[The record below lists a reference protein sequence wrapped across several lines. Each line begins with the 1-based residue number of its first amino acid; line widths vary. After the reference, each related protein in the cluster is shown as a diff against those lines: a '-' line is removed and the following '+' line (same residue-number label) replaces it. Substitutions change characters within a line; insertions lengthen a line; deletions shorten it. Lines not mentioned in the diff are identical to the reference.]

1 MFNTGDT
8 VLYGSEGVCK
18 IIEITEKKFGD
29 TAIEYYV
36 LTPVFSSSSTFFV
49 PTKNETL
56 TSKMHPILTSGE
68 IMSIIE
74 TTGEMD
80 EWIEND
86 TQRKEAFKSIVSGGE
101 IRDIVSMLKSI
112 VRHKSEIEG
121 SGKKLHKADETAYKE
136 AQKILYE
143 EFAMVMD
150 LSKDEV
156 IDIICG
162 KK

>member
-1 MFNTGDT
+1 MD
-8 VLYGSEGVCK
+8 
-18 IIEITEKKFGD
+18 
-29 TAIEYYV
+29 
-36 LTPVFSSSSTFFV
+36 
-49 PTKNETL
+49 
-56 TSKMHPILTSGE
+56 
-68 IMSIIE
+68 IIE
-74 TTGEMD
+74 TTGEPR

-86 TQRKEAFKSIVSGGE
+86 SERKEAFKSIISGGE
-101 IRDIVSMLKSI
+101 IRNIVSMLKSI
-112 VRHKSEIEG
+112 VRHKGEIEG

>member
-1 MFNTGDT
+1 MFKTGDT

-36 LTPVFSSSSTFFV
+36 LTPVFSNRSTFFV
-49 PTKNETL
+49 PTQNEKL
-56 TSKMHPILTSGE
+56 TSRLHPILTNAE
-68 IMSIIE
+68 IMNIIE
-74 TTGEMD
+74 TTD
-80 EWIEND
+80 ELSQWIDND
-86 TQRKEAFKSIVSGGE
+86 SDRKDAFRAIVAGGE
-101 IRDIVSMLKSI
+101 VRDIVSMLKSI
-112 VRHKSEIEG
+112 IRHKAEVESV
-121 SGKKLHKADETAYKE
+121 GKKLHKADEIAYKE

-150 LSKDEV
+150 VSKDEV